1 MTNEGT
7 SAITE
12 PMASAARDIGTIDAI
27 IFLLYGFGVVMITL
41 ALLWLVTSLIGMLLK
56 KLGLDKVP
64 APKAKAKPTVI
75 PPEIIAVITAA
86 VSFATGGQATIRE
99 INRKS

>member
-7 SAITE
+7 SEI
-12 PMASAARDIGTIDAI
+12 ASKVIPLSGHMGTTDAVI
-27 IFLLYGFGVVMITL
+27 YLLYGFGVVMITL
-41 ALLWLVTSLIGMLLK
+41 ALLWLVTSVIGVLLK
-56 KLGLDKVP
+56 KLGLNMMP
-64 APKAKAKPTVI
+64 APKAKAKPAVI

-86 VSFATGGQATIRE
+86 VSFATGGQASIRE